1 MKKTTTKISAQL
13 VTFETSV
20 PFSEFIIRLDSAV
33 NKEGSSQIIS
43 KLKGANSR
51 EQLEQ
56 IVNGIRGE
64 SDFL

>member
-1 MKKTTTKISAQL
+1 MKKTTTKFSAQL

-20 PFSEFIIRLDSAV
+20 PFSEFITRLDNAL

-43 KLKGANSR
+43 QLKGANSR
-51 EQLEQ
+51 EQIEK
-56 IVNGIRGE
+56 IVNGIRGQ